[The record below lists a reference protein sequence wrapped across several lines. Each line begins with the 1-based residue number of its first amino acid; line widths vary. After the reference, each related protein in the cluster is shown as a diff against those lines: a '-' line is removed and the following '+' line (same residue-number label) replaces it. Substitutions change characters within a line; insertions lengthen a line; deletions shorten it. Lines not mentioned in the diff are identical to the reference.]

1 MKKTEQILDILRA
14 ELRAGHYK
22 AGTKFP
28 SERKLMMRFDA
39 ARTTINKIT
48 MQLAAEGFIERHVQ
62 GAGTRVL
69 DPSPFPSGFLAYLGP
84 VAHPYYARL
93 INGIQQMA
101 YLNDHAVSFF
111 CPGQD
116 QVLSCL
122 EKIRRS
128 RFQGLLAANI
138 GIVPESFPIPVV
150 YLDNAYRDDPRIRV
164 SVSCTNYQGA
174 FEMAETVLAY
184 GHREILIGTS
194 LHDSSPSRGDRIRGF
209 TDALTR
215 HGIPRPE
222 NRVFRISSTGS
233 CSARLLLRSAL
244 QKYPGTTVFLCDSDN
259 VALQLYEELQLRP
272 PRRPV
277 ALTGFGNL
285 AHEGDSLELP
295 GVEQHPEEIGA
306 QGVGE
311 LLRMIADPEYAPER
325 LIEIE
330 TELVNLEKL
339 PRPPR

>member
-1 MKKTEQILDILRA
+1 MGKTQEILDILRR
-14 ELRAGHYK
+14 ELREGHYK

-28 SERKLMMRFDA
+28 SEQKLMMRFGA
-39 ARTTINKIT
+39 ARTTVNKIT
-48 MQLAAEGFIERHVQ
+48 MQLAAEGFIQRGVQ

-69 DPSPFPSGFLAYLGP
+69 EPSPFPACHLAYLGP
-84 VAHPYYARL
+84 IAHPYYARL
-93 INGIQQMA
+93 IDGIQRVA
-101 YLNDHAVSFF
+101 YSKDCAVSFF
-111 CPGQD
+111 SPGQD
-116 QVLSCL
+116 RILSCL
-122 EKIRRS
+122 EKIRHS
-128 RFQGLLAANI
+128 RFRGLLASNI
-138 GIVPESFPIPVV
+138 GIIPDSFPVPVV
-150 YLDNAYRDDPRIRV
+150 YLDNVFRDDPRVRV
-164 SVSCTNYQGA
+164 SVACTNYQGA
-174 FEMAETVLAY
+174 FDLGNAVWAR
-184 GHREILIGTS
+184 GHREILVASGPF
-194 LHDSSPSRGDRIRGF
+194 DMGSSFEERNRGF
-209 TDALTR
+209 LDAMR
-215 HGIPRPE
+215 KHGVPSPDR
-222 NRVFRISSTGS
+222 RVFRLSLNGPV
-233 CSARLLLRSAL
+233 SARFLLREAFR
-244 QKYPGTTVFLCDSDN
+244 KYPETTVILCDSDN

-285 AHEGDSLELP
+285 AYAGDFLRLP